1 MISKKALL
9 TVGFSLMLGA
19 YSFANA
25 ADAIKLKFASG
36 FPPMHRNT
44 AMMEKFSKEL
54 AAKSNG
60 KLEITH
66 LGGGTLLSMLK
77 MASGVQTGV
86 ADIGLSHISYSAG
99 RFPVSEVMELPVGFP
114 SPWVGAHAMI
124 DFTEKFKPKEWD
136 AYQLL
141 MISSSPL
148 CVPQTLKK
156 PVRTLEDLKGLKV
169 RAQGRIADVTAAFG
183 ATPMPLEIVDVY
195 EALRRGV
202 LDGNLGNFEMM
213 KGFKFG
219 ELLKFTTASVN
230 VSMVNVFYVVMNKNK
245 FNSLPADM
253 KKLIMDFSK
262 EFNEEW
268 ARSWNEIE
276 IEGREYFLSQGGEI
290 LPLAENES
298 AKWVKAV
305 EPVFDKYKKDM
316 VSKGHKAED
325 VDSWVKFLKERT
337 QSWKEQQK
345 ARKIQSAYQD

>member
-9 TVGFSLMLGA
+9 TFGLSLMLGA

-25 ADAIKLKFASG
+25 ADTIKLKFASG

-77 MASGVQTGV
+77 MASGVQTGI

-156 PVRTLEDLKGLKV
+156 PVKTLEDLKGLKI

-230 VSMVNVFYVVMNKNK
+230 VSMVNVFYVVMNKKK

-276 IEGREYFLSQGGEI
+276 IEGREFFLSQGGEI
-290 LPLAENES
+290 LPLAEAES